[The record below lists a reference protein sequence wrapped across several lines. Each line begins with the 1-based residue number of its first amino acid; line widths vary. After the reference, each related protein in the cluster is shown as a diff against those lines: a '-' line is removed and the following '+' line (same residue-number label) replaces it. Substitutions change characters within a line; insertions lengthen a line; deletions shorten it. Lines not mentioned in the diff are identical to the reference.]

1 MADVRTVPP
10 RLPPRPCVTIST
22 KTAQADVT
30 EVSVILDDSEHSN
43 KELVPEHNV
52 QQCEARLSDLP
63 VQPCEAQLDD
73 SVQKALYADLPIVP
87 DQQIRILR
95 LLPGKLSDEVCCNL
109 TVQDVDLKTR
119 RVPPNHSQ
127 RDLIG
132 DMLNL
137 GFMDFFKKNVTK
149 EAFVRDVK
157 KWMPKTYQERE
168 R

>member
-1 MADVRTVPP
+1 MAHVLTVPP
-10 RLPPRPCVTIST
+10 RLPPRPNATIST
-22 KTAQADVT
+22 KTARADAT
-30 EVSVILDDSEHSN
+30 EVGVILNNSEHTN
-43 KELVPEHNV
+43 EEFAPESSL
-52 QQCEARLSDLP
+52 QQREATLLDLP
-63 VQPCEAQLDD
+63 VRACEAQLDD

-95 LLPGKLSDEVCCNL
+95 LLPGELSDEVCCNL

-137 GFMDFFKKNVTK
+137 GFVDFFKKNVTK
-149 EAFVRDVK
+149 EAFVRDIK